1 MSSFPNVVSA
11 RFRFG
16 RDPDV
21 AIAQS
26 ALIHADQLM
35 LRRWFRHHDRK
46 GYLTRSELALLVE
59 DLAAHPE
66 LWRHLV
72 RRSPDERHYVRMLL
86 DANVEICL
94 ICWCPTQET
103 GFHDHGGSRGAVAVC
118 RAVSGDAAQHRRGAS
133 PRAVPERRLLLV
145 RRVAHPRR
153 PARRRRSGRVAAR
166 VLAAAGRDGLLRAR
180 RRRHPDTAVGRQRR
194 RVLLMVRLR
203 RPAGLRLG
211 RRRVAARPRHGD
223 QRDHEVEVL
232 TYLRRPKTA

>member
-16 RDPDV
+16 RDPECDL
-21 AIAQS
+21 AQS

-46 GYLTRSELALLVE
+46 GYLTRAELALLVE

-103 GFHDHGGSRGAVAVC
+103 GFHDHGGSRGAVAVLQGMLSETLPNIGGEHP
-118 RAVSGDAAQHRRGAS
+118 RALYRRGDCFSFGESHIHDVQHAAGDPAASLHAYSPPLGEMGFYELDDGGTLTRRRGAS
-133 PRAVPERRLLLV
+133 DDEFC
-145 RRVAHPRR
+145 
-153 PARRRRSGRVAAR
+153 
-166 VLAAAGRDGLLRAR
+166 
-180 RRRHPDTAVGRQRR
+180 
-194 RVLLMVRLR
+194 
-203 RPAGLRLG
+203 
-211 RRRVAARPRHGD
+211 
-223 QRDHEVEVL
+223 
-232 TYLRRPKTA
+232 